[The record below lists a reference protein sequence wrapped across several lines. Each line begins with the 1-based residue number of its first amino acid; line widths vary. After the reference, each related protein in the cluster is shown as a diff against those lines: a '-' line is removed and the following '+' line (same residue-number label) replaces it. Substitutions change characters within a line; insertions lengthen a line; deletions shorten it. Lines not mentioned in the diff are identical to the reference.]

1 MNDEMVF
8 VRRAAARRRLGIM
21 MFWRS
26 GEVDGRL
33 IVEEGRRR

>member
-1 MNDEMVF
+1 MVF

-21 MFWRS
+21 MLFWRS